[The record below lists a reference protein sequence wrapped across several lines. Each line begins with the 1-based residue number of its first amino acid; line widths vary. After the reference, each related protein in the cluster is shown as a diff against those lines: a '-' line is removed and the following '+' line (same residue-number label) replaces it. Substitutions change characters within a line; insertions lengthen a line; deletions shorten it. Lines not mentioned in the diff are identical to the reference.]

1 MTSIYLTKMS
11 KEQMWPGNRRGDI
24 ASFLLITSGIYNLAV
39 KPLQAQVG
47 DNMLVLEADLACVH
61 SSFACVSANMCLF
74 AKTVCF
80 ETCPWHSRQHV
91 FCNLFADVA
100 MLMAELGDWHT
111 AISYCGMNFCA
122 TWATPNTER

>member
-1 MTSIYLTKMS
+1 VNLIYLTKMS

-61 SSFACVSANMCLF
+61 SSFACVSAHVFLS
-74 AKTVCF
+74 AKSVCF
-80 ETCPWHSRQHV
+80 DKCLWHSRQHV
-91 FCNLFADVA
+91 FCDLL
-100 MLMAELGDWHT
+100 LMCL
-111 AISYCGMNFCA
+111 C
-122 TWATPNTER
+122 

>member
-1 MTSIYLTKMS
+1 MS
-11 KEQMWPGNRRGDI
+11 KEQMWLGNRCGDI
-24 ASFLLITSGIYNLAV
+24 ASFLLITSGITTDNLAL
-39 KPLQAQVG
+39 KPLQAQV
-47 DNMLVLEADLACVH
+47 DAHYAQSAVLEADLACVH